1 MGKHRDRVCGA
12 DVHKDLIV
20 AKIAGG
26 GEDPI
31 EASFGTTKSEL
42 KRFEQWLIANKC
54 KQVAF
59 EATGVYWMPVH
70 DLVSLSI
77 DTIVANP
84 WQIRTIPND
93 KSDAKDADRISEL
106 CINGQIKRSRVFC
119 DEDRDLRTLT
129 RTRSGYVRMRTQI
142 KNRIHKHLSSH
153 GIKLSSC
160 IEDIFGKSGRYIL
173 NGLVNATNI
182 HDILKG
188 IPSGKV
194 RKKEDLLRASLCNS
208 LNEVN
213 RHIVGD
219 MLNIL
224 DNIDSKIEDT
234 SRMIM
239 SKLQPRIK
247 DLAIV
252 MSIPGIGFVAGSTI
266 LAEIGDYHDFETPKS
281 LVKWSGL
288 NPGENE
294 TAGKKKSC
302 GITKRGSKYLRTM
315 LTEVAHVIAKSG
327 NSRLSKFFQRLRAR
341 KNYNVAITALSRK
354 ILCLIH
360 HLLTNQ
366 EMYQEDHCE
375 KRRQNTSESD
385 NDISSSPDTSLDDK
399 ASAIVDAFYHLK
411 GRKRKNVLRGRSG
424 SQSRSSALS
433 KRLSVG
439 DG

>member
-1 MGKHRDRVCGA
+1 MSKHRDRVCGA

-20 AKIAGG
+20 AKITGG

-42 KRFEQWLIANKC
+42 KRFEQWLIANNC

-106 CINGQIKRSRVFC
+106 CQNGQIKRSRVFS
-119 DEDRDLRTLT
+119 DEYRDLRTLT

-173 NGLVNATNI
+173 NGLVNETSI

-194 RKKEDLLRASLCNS
+194 RKKEDLIRASLCNS

-219 MLNIL
+219 MLYIL

-234 SRMIM
+234 SRTIM
-239 SKLQPRIK
+239 NKLQPRIK

-294 TAGKKKSC
+294 SAGKKRPC

-327 NSRLSKFFQRLRAR
+327 NSRLSEFFQRLKAR
-341 KNYNVAITALSRK
+341 KNYNIAITALSRK

-366 EMYQEDHCE
+366 EMYQEDHCK
-375 KRRQNTSESD
+375 KRQQNTSESD
-385 NDISSSPDTSLDDK
+385 NDIPSSPDTRLDDK
-399 ASAIVDAFYHLK
+399 VAAIVDAFYHLK
-411 GRKRKNVLRGRSG
+411 GRKRKNVLRERSG
-424 SQSRSSALS
+424 SSSRSGALS
-433 KRLSVG
+433 KRLSGG